1 MLRMIIPLFIM
12 LFSSAVHSACNYSKG
27 EHPVLYFNQVGGVEP
42 KSVNGEFKTRV
53 EGACFG
59 SREISS
65 WITESEDGVVTSSM
79 KPYDDKEFF
88 YVTTFNPIKNES
100 KIMAVYQSPDGR
112 PIKKLLM
119 MGKENYENPEQSLT
133 QMLID
138 GYDSAHGVIY
148 FSVPAWATS
157 DAIHVFSVP
166 LEPSLALKAIKPRFL
181 TDGNFKFLNILSDK
195 CEYCLVLTKI
205 KHDNSGAYFPTMMY
219 DWKGKFVCQLD
230 TRVSDYGDLGCLP
243 KGVIYKPR

>member
-1 MLRMIIPLFIM
+1 MSKIIILLFILSFPSM
-12 LFSSAVHSACNYSKG
+12 VQSACNYSKG
-27 EHPVLYFNQVGGVEP
+27 GHPVLSFHQVGSVEP

-53 EGACFG
+53 DGACFG
-59 SREISS
+59 SREISP

-88 YVTTFNPIKNES
+88 YVTTFDPIKNES
-100 KIMAVYQSPDGR
+100 KIMAVYQMPDGR
-112 PIKKLLM
+112 PMKKLLM

-230 TRVSDYGDLGCLP
+230 TRVTDYGDLGCLP